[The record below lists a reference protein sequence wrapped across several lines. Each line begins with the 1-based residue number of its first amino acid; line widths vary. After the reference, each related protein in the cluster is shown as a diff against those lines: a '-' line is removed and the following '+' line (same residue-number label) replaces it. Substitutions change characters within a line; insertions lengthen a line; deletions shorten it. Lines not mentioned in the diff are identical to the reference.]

1 MNTTKN
7 NGFGFLDFIVIKEE
21 EIKDYAPIAGSFAV
35 ISCDD
40 KVLMVYNVWREQW
53 ELPAGRREGDE
64 TEKECAIRELYEE
77 TGQYISELEFK
88 GLLEL
93 ENISDGSVK
102 YNPVFAGSTAKL
114 QPFLKNDETSEMKLW
129 DRSGELGV
137 IDEMDLKILDYV

>member
-7 NGFGFLDFIVIKEE
+7 NGFEFLDFIAMKEE

-35 ISCDD
+35 ISCDG

-64 TEKECAIRELYEE
+64 TERECAIRELYEE
-77 TGQYISELEFK
+77 TGQYITELEFK
-88 GLLEL
+88 RLLKL
-93 ENISDGSVK
+93 ENTSDGRVK
-102 YNPVFAGSTAKL
+102 YNPVFAGSMAEL